1 MTKTERF
8 CSACDVVVVAVVVVV
23 IVAVV
28 VTCDVNAET
37 DVRRRHQEPRHHAFG
52 AGNTPPFRRRFS
64 AFVTNSQRGAGE
76 GGSEGK
82 VKDEEE
88 EGEGEEKEGKRKRKK
103 RRMRWSG

>member
-8 CSACDVVVVAVVVVV
+8 CSACDVVVVAVVV

-64 AFVTNSQRGAGE
+64 AFVTNSQRGQ
-76 GGSEGK
+76 
-82 VKDEEE
+82 
-88 EGEGEEKEGKRKRKK
+88 EKEEVKGR
-103 RRMRWSG
+103 